1 MLINTDYI
9 TPIELTGYIRQAFAD
24 LQVNQFTLARY
35 LPNNS
40 VDDIDFRAVRG
51 GAGLVEAGEFRSYDT
66 ESPIGSR
73 PGITRISGELPPLSR
88 KIRLGEYDRLRTR
101 KLDARIRDSILNDA
115 LAMTRALSARME
127 LARADALVNGTV
139 TINENGLANFTVDFG
154 RKAGHS
160 VTAATLWTDPA
171 ATPITD
177 LMAWKKT
184 YVASNGSQ
192 PGVMV
197 TSDRVLAL
205 LMQNGQVRNLVYP
218 GANQP
223 AIVTQDALMNVLRA
237 FGLPSI
243 ELYDAQVSVN
253 KTAQRV
259 IPDDK
264 VLLLP
269 SAGGPTQL
277 GETQWGTT
285 AESLEP
291 EYGLSGTAD
300 APGVVG
306 GAYSTKDPVA
316 VWTKAAAIGLPLLI
330 NPDLSFVAD
339 VA

>member
-1 MLINTDYI
+1 MLLNTDYI
-9 TPIELTGYIRQAFAD
+9 TPIELTGYVRQAFAD
-24 LQVNQFTLARY
+24 LQVNQFTLSRY
-35 LPNNS
+35 LPNNI

-66 ESPIGSR
+66 ESPIGAR
-73 PGITRISGELPPLSR
+73 QGITRISGELPPLSR

-101 KLDARIRDSILNDA
+101 KLDTRIRDSILNDA
-115 LAMTRALSARME
+115 LTMTRSLSARME
-127 LARADALVNGTV
+127 LARAAALVNGTV

-154 RKAGHS
+154 RKGSHT

-177 LMAWKKT
+177 LMSWKKT
-184 YVASNGSQ
+184 FVASNGEQ

-237 FGLPSI
+237 FGLPPI

-253 KTAQRV
+253 NTAQRV
-259 IPDDK
+259 IADDK

-269 SAGGPTQL
+269 SPGGSSQL

-291 EYGLSGTAD
+291 EYGLAGTEN